1 MHIDSIRSDAVR
13 NIAQLTG
20 RALMSA
26 LFIWSGYGKLV
37 APADTEAYFASIGLP
52 FPELARVLAVFVEL
66 GGGLALLLGL
76 EARLV
81 AVALAVWCILTALAG
96 HSDFADATA
105 RIQFMKNV
113 SMAGGFI
120 FIASFGAGAYTAKA
134 VMPRFRWSRL
144 YRGEER

>member
-1 MHIDSIRSDAVR
+1 MSIDSERTDTVR
-13 NIAQLTG
+13 NIAQLIG

-37 APADTEAYFASIGLP
+37 APADTEAYFVSIGLP
-52 FPELARVLAVFVEL
+52 FPELVRVLAVVVEL

-76 EARLV
+76 EARLA
-81 AVALAVWCILTALAG
+81 AVVLAVWCIVTALAG
-96 HSDFADATA
+96 HSDFADVNAK
-105 RIQFMKNV
+105 IQFMKNV

-120 FIASFGAGAYTAKA
+120 FIASFGTGAYTAKA

-144 YRGEER
+144 